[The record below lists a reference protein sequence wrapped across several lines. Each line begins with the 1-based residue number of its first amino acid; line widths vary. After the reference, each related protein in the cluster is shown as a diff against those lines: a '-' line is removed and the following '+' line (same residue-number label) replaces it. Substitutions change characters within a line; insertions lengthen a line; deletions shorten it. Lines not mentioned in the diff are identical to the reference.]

1 MFILFRWWRE
11 IGEQPCVWSNFELR
25 FIGCDV
31 THLLEV
37 LSMGRLQAL
46 EQLYWVPCVRYDP
59 DAPILDIIAENH
71 AGIRTISLD
80 MALDDFAERFEGYES
95 DEMTKLAT
103 ALVKFYVV
111 DLTHC
116 ICTKTDA
123 TTFLRA
129 LLKASCGAISNLKA
143 IQISGDEMD
152 YADVLVEA
160 RLQGVEVTVVPAA
173 NDTSFKQPLD
183 IIQIDGDGEEDND
196 EDVEKIRDF
205 GKEGHEEGYKEEDR
219 YEDGDTNKYNEDD
232 GRENLFDLISLSLHK
247 SSAHSDCRAVKAKED
262 GHLLVTINAP
272 ATTLTLPRITRLK

>member
-1 MFILFRWWRE
+1 MK
-11 IGEQPCVWSNFELR
+11 
-25 FIGCDV
+25 
-31 THLLEV
+31 HLLEV
-37 LSMGRLQAL
+37 LSLGRLQAL

-59 DAPILDIIAENH
+59 DAPILDVIAENH

-95 DEMTKLAT
+95 DERDERTKLAI
-103 ALVKFYVV
+103 ALAKFCVV

-116 ICTKTDA
+116 VCEKTDA
-123 TTFLRA
+123 TRFLWA
-129 LLKASCGAISNLKA
+129 LLKASCVAISNLKA

-160 RLQGVEVTVVPAA
+160 RLQGVAIIVVPAA
-173 NDTSFKQPLD
+173 NDASFKQPLD
-183 IIQIDGDGEEDND
+183 IIQIDEDGEEDND

-232 GRENLFDLISLSLHK
+232 GRENPFDLISLSLHK
-247 SSAHSDCRAVKAKED
+247 SSAYSHSRAVKAEED
-262 GHLLVTINAP
+262 GHILVTINAP
-272 ATTLTLPRITRLK
+272 AMTLTLPRITGLK